1 MKTYRHL
8 FFDLDHTLWDFDL
21 NAKHSLAD
29 LFSKHALQNLLQCS
43 FTDFYTD
50 YLIHNTALWASYEE
64 GRITVDELKW
74 KRMWRTLLNFKNA
87 DEKLARLLSV
97 EFLEILPTK
106 KALFPETTETL
117 DYLRQKNYQL
127 HLITNGFKLTQ
138 QQKLINS
145 GLEKYFIEVIT
156 SESSNSMKPKR
167 EIFDFALDITKA
179 SLNESIMIGDN
190 LNADIKGANNVG
202 MDSIYVNHV
211 KSNLIHTATYQ
222 ITHFNQLKNIL

>member
-21 NAKHSLAD
+21 NAKHSLDD
-29 LFSKHALQNLLQCS
+29 LFIKHQLQSLLQCS
-43 FTDFYTD
+43 FADFFNNYI
-50 YLIHNTALWASYEE
+50 IHNTALWKSYEE
-64 GRITVDELKW
+64 GKTTVDELKW
-74 KRMWRTLLNFKNA
+74 KRMWRTLLDFKNV
-87 DEKLARLLSV
+87 DEKLARHLSV

-117 DYLRQKNYQL
+117 DYLKQKNYQL

-138 QQKLINS
+138 HQKLINS
-145 GLEKYFIEVIT
+145 GLDKYFIEVIT
-156 SESSNSMKPKR
+156 SECSNSMKPKK
-167 EIFDFALDITKA
+167 EIFDFALDKTKA
-179 SLNESIMIGDN
+179 SINESIMIGDN

-202 MDSIYVNHV
+202 MDSVYVNHV
-211 KSNLIHTATYQ
+211 KSNLTHTATYQ